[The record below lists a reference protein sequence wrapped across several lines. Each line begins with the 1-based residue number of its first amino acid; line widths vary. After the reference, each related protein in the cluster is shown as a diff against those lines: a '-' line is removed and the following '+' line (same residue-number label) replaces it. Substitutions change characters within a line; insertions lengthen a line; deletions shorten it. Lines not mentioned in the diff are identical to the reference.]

1 MTVRR
6 QFALAPAVA
15 SKPDVGDVGGL
26 QEPARRIACGQ
37 AWTPGAGPCGHGA
50 VRPAGRR
57 PERRAQ
63 AGRFDPVTDAPAAD
77 TPADTSAEVAT
88 ATVDEQEGGRR

>member
-6 QFALAPAVA
+6 LFALSPAVA
-15 SKPDVGDVGGL
+15 GKPDVGDAGGL

-57 PERRAQ
+57 LERRAQ
-63 AGRFDPVTDAPAAD
+63 AGRFDPVAGAPAAD
-77 TPADTSAEVAT
+77 TPAEVAT
-88 ATVDEQEGGRR
+88 ATVDERESGRR

>member
-6 QFALAPAVA
+6 LFALSPAVA
-15 SKPDVGDVGGL
+15 GKPDVGDVGGL
-26 QEPARRIACGQ
+26 QEPARRLACGQ
-37 AWTPGAGPCGHGA
+37 AWTPGAGPYGHGA

-57 PERRAQ
+57 LGRRAQ
-63 AGRFDPVTDAPAAD
+63 AGRFDPVTDAPA
-77 TPADTSAEVAT
+77 ADTSAEVAT